1 MNGCW
6 ECGEFESCQTLAW
19 LDPVHQGANVAN
31 LRILRDKGIEE
42 FLAGKKLW

>member
-1 MNGCW
+1 MHGCW
-6 ECGEFESCQTLAW
+6 ECGEFESCHTLAW

-42 FLAGKKLW
+42 FLAGKKFW